1 MDLWHLN
8 NMKVILTLWTMNYA
22 DCVPF
27 SCIDSLN
34 IVHNQAN

>member
-1 MDLWHLN
+1 MGLQHLN
-8 NMKVILTLWTMNYA
+8 NVEVILTLWGLNYV

-27 SCIDSLN
+27 SCTDSFH